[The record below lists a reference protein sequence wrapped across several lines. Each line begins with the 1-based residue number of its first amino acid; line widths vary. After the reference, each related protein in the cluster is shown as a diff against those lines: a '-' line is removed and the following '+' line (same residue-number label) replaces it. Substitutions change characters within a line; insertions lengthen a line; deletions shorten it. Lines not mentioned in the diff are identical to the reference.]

1 MRRFVVFG
9 LGLWLGAG
17 AVYAQPS
24 APDDEI
30 RAKRAAAVAVYTEE
44 APKVDGVLDEALW
57 QGIEPIT
64 EFKQRDPAEGEDATE
79 FTELRIAFD
88 EEAIYFGLM
97 LFDKEPEKIRA
108 NIFERGGRIDKDDRI
123 IIALDTYHDRR
134 NAYIFEVSARGTQD
148 DALLT
153 DEQDINWNWD
163 CVYYTETTITDQ
175 GWNLEVKIP
184 FNQLRFPK
192 GQDLEM
198 GVAVMRT
205 INRKNEHAIWPFIPR
220 DYQMGVFQV
229 SQYASLTGLRD
240 LKRGRHLEIK
250 PYLITGGQK
259 LNQDGEPESDV
270 VRDAGLDVKYGITS
284 NLTLD
289 LTLNTDFAQVEADN
303 VQINLTR
310 FNLFFPEKREFFL
323 ERAGLFSFGT
333 PGRVETFFSRR
344 IGIDND
350 ILAGARV
357 TGQTGPL
364 SLGLLNIQ
372 TKKQDGVP
380 GDNFAVAR
388 ARADVLPRTTIG
400 GIFTNR
406 ENPDEYNRALGA
418 DLAMRFWGNSEL
430 TAWLTHVWDFDDR
443 VVTDFAGSANL
454 DLRRDLYN
462 LSLGYLNV
470 GENFNPGMGFVRR
483 RDMIRY
489 DADATVRPLIGDGT
503 GAIRR
508 LLFSAGGNY
517 ISGQDLD
524 KQSTHV
530 QAHAV
535 VLFRARDHLGVQ
547 VARSFE
553 RLDDPFF
560 IRPETVIPMDDY
572 TWNQAVLFGG
582 TDQSRRLWVSAEL
595 SNGGFFNGD
604 RTNVSGGVGF
614 RFSKHFKAEGQV
626 NYNRIALPVDN
637 GNFDATTVGVNLQAA
652 TSRKLFARALIQY
665 DNFSKDFQANI
676 RIDWIHT
683 PGSDLF
689 LVFNTSYTF
698 DDHVNFREAA
708 LNDRVGVAK
717 LTYLVT
723 L

>member
-1 MRRFVVFG
+1 MRRIVVLG
-9 LGLWLGAG
+9 LGLLLGAG

-24 APDDEI
+24 APEDEI
-30 RAKRAAAVAVYTEE
+30 IGKRAAAVAVYTDE

-79 FTELRIAFD
+79 FTEFRIAFD
-88 EEAIYFGLM
+88 EEAIYFGFI

-108 NIFERGGRIDKDDRI
+108 NIFERGGRIDKDDRV
-123 IIALDTYHDRR
+123 IIALDTYRDRR

-163 CVYYTETTITDQ
+163 CVYYTETTITDE
-175 GWNLEVKIP
+175 GWHLEVKIP

-192 GQDLEM
+192 GDDLEM

-205 INRKNEHAIWPFIPR
+205 INRKNEHAVWPFIPR
-220 DYQMGVFQV
+220 DYRMGVFQV
-229 SQYASLTGLRD
+229 SQYATLTGLRN

-250 PYLITGGQK
+250 PYVITGGQK

-333 PGRVETFFSRR
+333 PGQVETFFSRR

-350 ILAGARV
+350 ILGGARV

-406 ENPDEYNRALGA
+406 ENPDEYNRTVGA
-418 DLAMRFWGNSEL
+418 DLSMRFWGNSEL
-430 TAWLTHVWDFDDR
+430 TAWLTHVWDFDNR

-462 LSLGYLNV
+462 FSLGYLNV

-489 DADATVRPLIGDGT
+489 DADVTYRPLIGDGT
-503 GAIRR
+503 GSIRR

-560 IRPETVIPMDDY
+560 IRSETVIPADDY
-572 TWNQAVLFGG
+572 TWNQGVLFGG

-604 RTNVSGGVGF
+604 RTNVSGAVGF

-626 NYNRIALPVDN
+626 NYNRITLPVDN
-637 GNFDATTVGVNLQAA
+637 GDFDATTVGVNLQAA

-698 DDHVNFREAA
+698 DDHVTFREDV

>member
-517 ISGQDLD
+517 ISGQALD